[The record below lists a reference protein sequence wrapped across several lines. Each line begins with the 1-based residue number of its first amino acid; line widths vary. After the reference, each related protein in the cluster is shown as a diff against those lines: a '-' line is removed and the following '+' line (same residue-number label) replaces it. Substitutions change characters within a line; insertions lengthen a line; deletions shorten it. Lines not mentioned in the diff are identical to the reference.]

1 MRATRMKIASED
13 RVAPIVGGEEVYQ
26 KLGVAVHNGA
36 HETSLADEIEERAW
50 EVFVPDKRVRQSC
63 WA

>member
-1 MRATRMKIASED
+1 M
-13 RVAPIVGGEEVYQ
+13 YQ
-26 KLGVAVHNGA
+26 KLGVAIHNGA

-50 EVFVPDKRVRQSC
+50 EVFVPTKAETRSC